1 MSSNERVAALKQII
15 GGMIFAANRPLPVKE
30 IRQCLKAVAENKSDI
45 GGVFAE
51 VREKDILAIIEELR
65 RNLQRMEC
73 GFSIAE
79 VTGGFR
85 LQSDAVC
92 GPWLKQLLDV
102 GRPNRLS
109 QPALET
115 LAIIAYR
122 QPIPKSEIEAVRGVG
137 ADHVI
142 RLLMEMQLV
151 RITGRSELPGR
162 PFLYGT
168 TTTFLEH
175 FGLRTI
181 ADLSDVEPALSA
193 EIGALRK
200 QEKKQASLQTVEEQP
215 ELLPEN
221 ETDEN
226 SRPSDDRERVGM

>member
-1 MSSNERVAALKQII
+1 MNTNSERVASLKQLV
-15 GGMIFAANRPLPVKE
+15 GGMIFAANRPLPSKE
-30 IRQCLKAVAENKSDI
+30 IRQCLKAVAENDADTGS
-45 GGVFAE
+45 VFAE
-51 VREKDILAIIEELR
+51 VREKEIVAIIEELR
-65 RNLQRMEC
+65 RDFVRLES

-79 VTGGFR
+79 VPGGYR
-85 LQSDAVC
+85 LQSDVVC

-122 QPIPKSEIEAVRGVG
+122 QPISKSEIESVRGVG

-151 RITGRSELPGR
+151 RITGRSDLPGR

-175 FGLRTI
+175 FGLRGI
-181 ADLSDVEPALSA
+181 EDLSDVEPALSA

-200 QEKKQASLQTVEEQP
+200 REAGLELKEQP
-215 ELLPEN
+215 ELLP
-221 ETDEN
+221 DEDVVSN
-226 SRPSDDRERVGM
+226 IADGDDVPQSE